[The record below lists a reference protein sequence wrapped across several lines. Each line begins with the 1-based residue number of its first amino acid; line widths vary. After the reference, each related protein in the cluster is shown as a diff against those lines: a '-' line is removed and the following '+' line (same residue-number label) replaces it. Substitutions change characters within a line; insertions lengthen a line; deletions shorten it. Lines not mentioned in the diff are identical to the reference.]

1 MTLSDDIQ
9 KSNSLKT
16 QTFENKIKIGILS
29 SFTIK
34 GLEKSLQA
42 RCASFK
48 IGSNT
53 YMCGYNQYNQDILN
67 LQSNLYKFSPD
78 ITFLILDTRSILGDL
93 FYSPYK
99 IDAASRKK
107 FIINSID
114 NITNLCQTFIKNSN
128 SKLVISNFSIPT
140 YSSYGIYEHKTEYGL
155 KEMIWDLNKKLNE
168 FVKNTSSVFL
178 YDFNSFIT
186 KFGETNVF
194 DYRQFFIGDI
204 KIALN
209 HIPKLA
215 DELLA
220 FIKPIVGLNRKCIVL
235 DLDNTLWG
243 GVVGEDGF
251 EGIHLSS
258 KSPGNA
264 FVEFQRHLLSLHE
277 RGIILAINSKN
288 NEDEAMKVIQ
298 EHPDMILREENFA
311 CFKINWKDK
320 VSNIKEIAF
329 EINIGLDSMVFVDDD
344 PVNREFMKK
353 SLPEVLTIDLPKDPS
368 YFSQTLMSLTDFNVM
383 KITEE
388 DKKRGKMYQQQL
400 NRTKLLNTSN
410 SLQDFLNELNITVKI
425 KKNDKFSI
433 PRISQLTLKTN
444 QFNLTT
450 RRYQEEDIKNF
461 SQNNDIIV
469 GSAEV
474 EDKFGNN
481 GISGAFIVRKNN
493 PKEWNID
500 TFLLSCRVIGRGVED
515 AIMSHILIEAKNQ
528 KIERVYAS
536 YVPTKKNI
544 PCKSFLDDFGFKKE
558 GENWVFDTKND
569 INIPKHIVLK

>member
-1 MTLSDDIQ
+1 MTLSDDIK
-9 KSNSLKT
+9 KSNSFKT
-16 QTFENKIKIGILS
+16 QTFEKKIKIGILS
-29 SFTIK
+29 SFTIN
-34 GLEKSLQA
+34 GLGESLQA
-42 RCASFK
+42 KCGSHK
-48 IGSNT
+48 IGCST

-67 LQSNLYKFSPD
+67 SQSELYKFCPD

-99 IDAASRKK
+99 IDEESRKK
-107 FIINSID
+107 FIIKSIN
-114 NITNLCQTFIKNSN
+114 NIINLCQTFTKNSN
-128 SKLVISNFSIPT
+128 SKLVISNFTIPT
-140 YSSYGIYEHKTEYGL
+140 YSPFGIYEHKTEYGL
-155 KEMIWDLNKKLNE
+155 KEMILDLNKKLNE
-168 FVKNTSSVFL
+168 FVKNEPSVFL

-204 KIALN
+204 KVSLKY
-209 HIPKLA
+209 IPKLA

-220 FIKPIVGLNRKCIVL
+220 FVKPIVGLNRKCIVL

-264 FVEFQRHLLSLHE
+264 YVEFQKHLLSLHE

-288 NEDEAMKVIQ
+288 NEDEAMKVIK
-298 EHPDMILREENFA
+298 EHPDMILREDNFA
-311 CFKINWKDK
+311 SFKINWNDK
-320 VSNIKEIAF
+320 VSNIKEIAS

-344 PVNREFMKK
+344 PLNREFMKK

-368 YFSQTLMSLTDFNVM
+368 FFSQTLMSLTDFNVM
-383 KITEE
+383 KITDE
-388 DKKRGKMYQQQL
+388 DKKRGKMYHQQL
-400 NRTKLLNTSN
+400 KRTKLQSSSN
-410 SLQDFLNELNITVKI
+410 SLLDFLNELNITVKI
-425 KKNDKFSI
+425 KQADNFSI

-450 RRYQEEDIKNF
+450 KRYQEEDIKNF

-481 GISGAFIVRKNN
+481 GITGVFIVRKNN
-493 PKEWNID
+493 PKEWNVD

-515 AIMSHILIEAKNQ
+515 AIMSYILNEAKHQ
-528 KIERVYAS
+528 KIERVHAS
-536 YVPTKKNI
+536 YIPTKKNK
-544 PCKSFLDDFGFKKE
+544 PCELFLDEFGYTKE
-558 GENWVFDTKND
+558 GDQWVVDTKNE
-569 INIPKHIVLK
+569 IKAPKHIKLE

>member
-1 MTLSDDIQ
+1 MTLSDDIK

-16 QTFENKIKIGILS
+16 QTFEKKIKIGILS
-29 SFTIK
+29 SFTLN
-34 GLEKSLQA
+34 GLAESLQA
-42 RCASFK
+42 KCASLK
-48 IGSNT
+48 IGTNA

-67 LQSNLYKFSPD
+67 SESDLYKFCPD
-78 ITFLILDTRSILGDL
+78 VTFLILDTRSILGDL

-99 IDAASRKK
+99 IDETSRKK
-107 FIINSID
+107 FIVNSTDRIK
-114 NITNLCQTFIKNSN
+114 NLCQTFTKNSN

-140 YSSYGIYEHKTEYGL
+140 YSPYGIYEHKTEYGL

-168 FVKNTSSVFL
+168 FVINTPSIYF

-186 KFGETNVF
+186 KFGEKNVF

-209 HIPKLA
+209 HIPKLSE
-215 DELLA
+215 ELLA

-251 EGIHLSS
+251 DGIHLSS
-258 KSPGNA
+258 KPPGNA

-288 NEDEAMKVIQ
+288 NEDEAMKVIR
-298 EHPDMILREENFA
+298 EHPDMILREEHFS
-311 CFKINWKDK
+311 CFRINWKDK
-320 VSNIKEIAF
+320 VTNIKEIAS
-329 EINIGLDSMVFVDDD
+329 EINIGLDSMVFFDDD
-344 PVNREFMKK
+344 PRNREFMKE

-368 YFSQTLMSLTDFNVM
+368 FYSQTLMSLTDFNVM

-425 KKNDKFSI
+425 KQNDKFSI

-450 RRYQEEDIKNF
+450 KRYQEEDIKNF

-481 GISGAFIVRKNN
+481 GITESQKSLLSQAHGS
-493 PKEWNID
+493 
-500 TFLLSCRVIGRGVED
+500 FLLKVALVNTVAKSLIPLFLYLPSL
-515 AIMSHILIEAKNQ
+515 ASHLSRMPQ
-528 KIERVYAS
+528 
-536 YVPTKKNI
+536 
-544 PCKSFLDDFGFKKE
+544 
-558 GENWVFDTKND
+558 
-569 INIPKHIVLK
+569 